1 MVDKVREPKVAKSK
15 VTSQGIE
22 KLVIQAEKN
31 MTSYD
36 FPAALDIF
44 DLALSELEQISSNND
59 RGKSKQLEMNY
70 RIRNDRAKC
79 YHQLAQVNLENN

>member
-31 MTSYD
+31 MT
-36 FPAALDIF
+36 
-44 DLALSELEQISSNND
+44 LSLIH
-59 RGKSKQLEMNY
+59 
-70 RIRNDRAKC
+70 I
-79 YHQLAQVNLENN
+79 